1 MADTCGL
8 GPCFRPA
15 WLRKY
20 ATARTFLIVYGLL
33 GTVQSMAYIYFVA
46 TLTTLEKR
54 FKIPSKT
61 TGLHQTAGANR
72 KTETR
77 KIILP
82 VKINATYSKSSLNF
96 KHKFK
101 CLQDSG
107 KILIFLSTTIY
118 YLRHETENQIL
129 IRSSR
134 HVLAC
139 YQLIILHFSGLDI
152 KWL

>member
-20 ATARTFLIVYGLL
+20 ATPGSFLAVYGLL
-33 GTVQSMAYIYFVA
+33 GTIQSMAYIYFLA

-61 TGLHQTAGANR
+61 TGLNQTGANGQ
-72 KTETR
+72 TETR
-77 KIILP
+77 KIISP

-96 KHKFK
+96 KHKF
-101 CLQDSG
+101 
-107 KILIFLSTTIY
+107 
-118 YLRHETENQIL
+118 
-129 IRSSR
+129 IR
-134 HVLAC
+134 
-139 YQLIILHFSGLDI
+139 
-152 KWL
+152 